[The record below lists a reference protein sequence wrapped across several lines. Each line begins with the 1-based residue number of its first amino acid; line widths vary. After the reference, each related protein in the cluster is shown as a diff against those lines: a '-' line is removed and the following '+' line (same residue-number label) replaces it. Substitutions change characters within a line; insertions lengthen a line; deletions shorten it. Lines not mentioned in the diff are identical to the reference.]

1 MTGRKQERS
10 RAVWKNLP
18 CTKGDDMTK
27 GGIPELLNFKQ
38 KGKDMNEFIKVPVSE
53 KLAYCFGD
61 PALTLM
67 YTMTTTLL
75 IYFYT
80 NVVGISAGAVGM
92 IMLLSRVFDGFSDV
106 LMGTIIDRTH
116 SKYGKARIWI
126 LRLAIPYALAAVL
139 LFTMPPMGNTGKV
152 IYAFVTY
159 NIMNT
164 VVYTAISQPFHAL
177 GSLMSRDRRERD
189 IICNIRMVLS
199 ITASM
204 VITAFTLPLINQ
216 VAKLIDNQQAA
227 WIIVTAAY
235 ALVSVFVLLNTYC
248 TCTERVSAVKQTK
261 EEKSDV
267 PFLKA
272 FKVTVTNRYFLIA
285 LGLMIFYT
293 AYQII
298 IGTDLTYYCQYVLN
312 DVDLVMPL
320 SAAEKIATIIGIAML
335 PRILPK
341 YGKRRLICAGCIL
354 GIAGQ
359 LLFLLNITSVPL
371 GVVTC
376 IMRGI
381 GIAPFYGVQYSL
393 PSDAIEYGHWKNGV
407 RVEGLMFSS
416 MSMGQKAGSGFTSA
430 IMGAILSMAAFD
442 GLKATAAEQTAS
454 AIAAIKNFYLYV
466 PIALWAVMFIIAACY
481 KLDKMYDSMMR
492 ELISREGKEH
502 PEEIPVQPYSGNRI
516 NIAVGRVYGSSGRI
530 IAERLAEKLDC
541 RVYDRQ
547 IICLLAEKLGM
558 ENADL
563 EEVQKYLDNYNYG
576 GPEPAF
582 SPYAYPK
589 AGVAGD
595 LSPIQT
601 FETQCR
607 IILGLAQ
614 NAPGVFLGRCANF
627 VLNEQKHTYSFFLYA
642 DDAYREKEGKE
653 YYGQTLSQLNQ
664 KDALRNEYYQR
675 FTGMRRD
682 DPANYDMVVNVS
694 KTGVDGAV
702 SMILDYVYKKE
713 EEQHAE

>member
-1 MTGRKQERS
+1 
-10 RAVWKNLP
+10 
-18 CTKGDDMTK
+18 MTK
-27 GGIPELLNFKQ
+27 GGIPELLNYKQ
-38 KGKDMNEFIKVPVSE
+38 KGKDMNEFIKVPTSE

-126 LRLAIPYALAAVL
+126 LRLALPYALAAIL
-139 LFTMPPMGNTGKV
+139 LFTMPPIGNTGQI

-189 IICNIRMVLS
+189 VICNIRMVLS

-204 VITAFTLPLINQ
+204 IITAFTLPLINK
-216 VAKLIDNQQAA
+216 VAALIDNQQMA
-227 WIIVTAAY
+227 WILVTAGY
-235 ALVSVFVLLNTYC
+235 ALVSVFVLINTYC
-248 TCTERVSAVKQTK
+248 TCTERVQAAQK
-261 EEKSDV
+261 EKTNI
-267 PFLKA
+267 PFIKA

-320 SAAEKIATIIGIAML
+320 SAAEKICTIAGIALL
-335 PRILPK
+335 PKLLPK
-341 YGKRRLICAGCIL
+341 YGKRNLIMAGCLL

-359 LLFLLNITSVPL
+359 LIFLLNITSVPL

-376 IMRGI
+376 MMRGI

-393 PSDAIEYGHWKNGV
+393 PSDAIEYGHWKTGV

-430 IMGAILSMAAFD
+430 IMGGILSMAAFD
-442 GLKATAAEQTAS
+442 GLKATAAEQTVE
-454 AIAAIKNFYLYV
+454 AIATIKSFYLYV
-466 PIALWAVMFIIAACY
+466 PIAIWIIMLLIAACY
-481 KLDKMYDSMMR
+481 KLDKMYDKMMR
-492 ELISREGKEH
+492 ELIAREGKEE
-502 PEEIPVQPYSGNRI
+502 PEAIPVAPQSENKI
-516 NIAVGRVYGSSGRI
+516 NIAIGRVYGSSGRK
-530 IAERLAEKLDC
+530 IAEGLAKELNC

-558 ENADL
+558 ENANL
-563 EEVQKYLDNYNYG
+563 EEVQKYLDSYNYG
-576 GPEPAF
+576 GPEPTF
-582 SPYAYPK
+582 SPYAYPQ

-595 LSPIQT
+595 MSPLQM
-601 FETQCR
+601 FEVQSR
-607 IILGLAQ
+607 IIKGLAQ
-614 NAPGVFLGRCANF
+614 KAPGVFLGRCANYI
-627 VLNEQKHTYSFFLYA
+627 LDGQENTYSFFIYA
-642 DDAYREKEGKE
+642 DDEYREREGKE
-653 YYGQTLSQLNQ
+653 YYGGQTLEELKQ
-664 KDALRNEYYQR
+664 KDEMRNEYYQR
-675 FTGMRRD
+675 FTGMKRD
-682 DPANYDMVVNVS
+682 DPKNYDMVVNVA

-702 SMILDYVYKKE
+702 SMILNYIKE
-713 EEQHAE
+713 S